1 MNKRSILAVACM
13 FAISVFAAGCVTV
26 VPIGHESD
34 FTGEKQ
40 FNAAADVEN
49 IWADKALPD
58 LKENAVDL
66 AQLLTAAHG
75 NLEAEDV
82 AQEFHGHYSMGDRGA
97 VSYIVHGEGVVTNVD
112 RSKKVGTMTVKLA
125 GYDGPVTVK
134 LQIGPVYRGSAIR
147 DTISF
152 IKYEDYKNQVDWA
165 KVSQAFHQML
175 DKDVI
180 AQANPESLQG
190 KTISFYGAFTVDG
203 NQEIL
208 IMPIEIQ
215 TK

>member
-1 MNKRSILAVACM
+1 MKKRNI
-13 FAISVFAAGCVTV
+13 FAMAFLFALSVLAAGCVTV

-58 LKENAVDL
+58 LKEHAVDL

-75 NLEAEDV
+75 NLDADTV
-82 AQEFHGHYSMGDRGA
+82 AQEFQGHYSMGDRGA
-97 VSYIVHGEGVVTNVD
+97 VSYVVQGEGVVTHMD

-125 GYDGPVTVK
+125 GYDGPVIVK
-134 LQIGPVYRGSAIR
+134 LQIGPVYKGSAVR

-152 IKYEDYKNQVDWA
+152 MKYEDYKNQVDWA

-190 KTISFYGAFTVDG
+190 KTISFYGVFTVDG

-208 IMPIEIQ
+208 IMPVEIQ